1 MSFGIQKFSKKQ
13 DKLIYVYF
21 CDYKKTKNFIHQIN
35 LIYDNN
41 LKWRLIRYAKI
52 NLGDCFIVC

>member
-1 MSFGIQKFSKKQ
+1 MYVILSLLKYKSLVKKQ

-35 LIYDNN
+35 VIYDNN
-41 LKWRLIRYAKI
+41 LKR
-52 NLGDCFIVC
+52 D